1 MLKSNQIYIIVTKAH
16 LKNPASVNTSDFA
29 KKTDLAY
36 LKFEVDKLTSMV
48 YNSFGQRTSGGGIKK
63 ETM

>member
-1 MLKSNQIYIIVTKAH
+1 MTKAH